1 MRIVIPS
8 RKRVESCAHALT
20 LFPDALVCVAANEEN
35 DYKSLGV
42 GLLIH
47 PDNVAGIGPLRQW
60 ILDNVDDETVVMV
73 DDDVYEVRTPVGEI
87 TKSHT
92 LRDPLAIEQIL
103 LNAEEMAKGLETPV
117 FGFDQTGG
125 DVRKFK
131 PHDPLRLNSWTGG
144 VIGIIGRELRYD
156 TTLLLRADID
166 YCLKAMF
173 KYRVVCI
180 DTRYS
185 FVHKRFKNRGGNDHM
200 RSSDRNALEI
210 ERLLARW
217 GKWLN
222 VERAKTTLK
231 LKVKV
236 KRRQ

>member
-1 MRIVIPS
+1 MRVVIPS
-8 RKRVESCAHALT
+8 RKRVESCAHALS
-20 LFPDALVCVAANEEN
+20 LFPQALVCVADSEVQ
-35 DYKSLGV
+35 DYEALGV
-42 GLLIH
+42 ELLTH

-60 ILDNVDDETVVMV
+60 ILDNVADETVVMV

-92 LRDPLAIEQIL
+92 IRDPRAIAQIL
-103 LNAEEMAKGLETPV
+103 ENAEIMARGLGTPV

-166 YCLKAMF
+166 YCLKAML

-185 FVHKRFKNRGGNDHM
+185 FVHKRFKNRGGNDHV
-200 RSSDRNALEI
+200 RSSERNAVEI
-210 ERLLARW
+210 ERLLDRW
-217 GKWLN
+217 GPWLAI
-222 VERAKTTLK
+222 EQAKTTVK

-236 KRRQ
+236 RRRQ